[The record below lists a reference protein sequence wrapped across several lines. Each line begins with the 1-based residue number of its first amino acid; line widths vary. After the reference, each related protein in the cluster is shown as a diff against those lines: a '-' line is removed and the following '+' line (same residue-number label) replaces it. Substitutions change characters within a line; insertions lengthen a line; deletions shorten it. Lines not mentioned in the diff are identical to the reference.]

1 MGSGTA
7 VHDIKRR
14 TPDQHRVAVEHDNLD
29 RNIAAGHNTLGRR
42 LRRTRNLIA
51 ERNAFGLR
59 KREGLRGI
67 VGAQECACTIRPSRR
82 RLA

>member
-1 MGSGTA
+1 MTNDKSS
-7 VHDIKRR
+7 IKQR
-14 TPDQHRVAVEHDNLD
+14 TPNERPVAVEQDNLD

-67 VGAQECACTIRPSRR
+67 VGAKNARAQFGRA
-82 RLA
+82 AGGFA